1 MTTIKY
7 IISVRDRALAT
18 VDDRLLRIA
27 YDLRLPGSNILLSP
41 GPELASQTLQLGTT
55 IQTTCTTI
63 PSQLISICHGRVGEP
78 VRRAPFPSTYPI
90 AAPAYNLNMR
100 GA

>member
-1 MTTIKY
+1 MTTLSSTF
-7 IISVRDRALAT
+7 SVTDRTLT
-18 VDDRLLRIA
+18 TMDDQLLRIA

-41 GPELASQTLQLGTT
+41 VPELARQTLQLGTT

-78 VRRAPFPSTYPI
+78 VRHFRPLIRS
-90 AAPAYNLNMR
+90 PAYNLNMR

>member
-1 MTTIKY
+1 M
-7 IISVRDRALAT
+7 
-18 VDDRLLRIA
+18 DDQLLRIA
-27 YDLRLPGSNILLSP
+27 YDLRLPGSNILLLP
-41 GPELASQTLQLGTT
+41 GPELARQTLQLGTT

-78 VRRAPFPSTYPI
+78 VRHFRPLIRS
-90 AAPAYNLNMR
+90 PAYNLNMR